1 MRRHSWSI
9 GTAVMVLALGSA
21 GVGAAPE
28 GVPEDAA
35 LRFAVIGDAEPK
47 PDPEFPGVGAAVKS
61 INSFAEPLD
70 LDFVGGVG
78 DIAHDGTIAQYKAS
92 LAHLE
97 TLPIPFY
104 PIMGNEEFTST
115 EERFLEYATRW
126 NQGDPAIDSVRYTI
140 ERDDVAFIFA
150 TPDKGG
156 RDFSGEGIDWIESE
170 LEALGDKP
178 AMLFIHGAPRGVFP
192 EGGDKG
198 VQNPE
203 FSSLFE
209 EPNLVATFS
218 GDLHIDITRVKSARE
233 KHGVHHIQVPPL
245 ERTKVPDE
253 LRHHPYYRVVSVLEN
268 GDVVVNTY
276 DLVAERFDPDQ
287 TYRFSLE
294 R

>member
-1 MRRHSWSI
+1 MRRHSWPI
-9 GTAVMVLALGSA
+9 LTAVLSLAFSTA
-21 GVGAAPE
+21 GAAATPE
-28 GVPEDAA
+28 GIPEDAV

-47 PDPEFPGVGAAVKS
+47 PDPEFPGLAAAVDS
-61 INSFAEPLD
+61 INSLADPLD
-70 LDFVGGVG
+70 LAFVGGVG
-78 DIAHDGTIAQYKAS
+78 DIPHDGTVPQYEGS

-97 TLPIPFY
+97 TLSVPFY

-115 EERFLEYATRW
+115 EKRFLDYATRW
-126 NQGDPAIDSVRYTI
+126 NQGDPAIESVRYTI
-140 ERDDVAFIFA
+140 EKDDVAFIFA
-150 TPDKGG
+150 TPDRGG
-156 RDFSGEGIDWIESE
+156 RDFSGEGIEWVESE
-170 LEALGDKP
+170 LEALGEKP

-218 GDLHIDITRVKSARE
+218 GDLHIDIERVKSARE

-253 LRHHPYYRVVSVLEN
+253 LRHHPYYRVVSVQKD
-268 GDVVVNTY
+268 GDVIVSTY
-276 DLVAERFDPDQ
+276 DLVAERFEPKQ
-287 TYRFSLE
+287 TYRFSLQ